1 MTYPLKAMQAFL
13 SLATFILLW
22 LFAPSLAKPLY
33 GEKNPPL
40 QLPPLNFK
48 TTTLANGLKVI
59 TLEDHHAPVVTLEIW
74 YHVGSKEEPPGKH
87 GFAHLFEHLMFKGTA
102 HLKPG
107 DWDRYINGVGGDD
120 NADTYFDRTRY
131 YETVPSN
138 ALDMVLWMEADRMA
152 NLKVDQANMVSE
164 RAVVE
169 EEHRMDVENAPYGRQ
184 EELLLSMLYPPNHP
198 YGHATIGSKH
208 DLDRATL
215 RDVQA
220 FHTEYYRPDNATLVL
235 VGDFQTQRALQD
247 IRKFFGA
254 IPNAPSPPR
263 RYPVPRIVQK
273 APKEQ
278 TVTDPLAPLPL
289 VTLAFRT
296 PKADD
301 SATPVLEVIS
311 NLLSNGDSS
320 RLYRALVRQTQLANS
335 VSAYPNSLQIAGW
348 FECDVS
354 LNAGASPQKV
364 VRLLQQEFAEL
375 RSQLVSPVELE
386 KAKRQALVAHVFG
399 LLSTEQKADALGEAD
414 LYYGN
419 PAEVNQ
425 EINAIQRVSAEDV
438 RRVARRYFAPH
449 LFNILIMLPPNAA
462 SASSYTPHQEDSSK

>member
-1 MTYPLKAMQAFL
+1 MASPLKAMQAFL
-13 SLATFILLW
+13 SLVAFILLW
-22 LFAPSLAKPLY
+22 LFVPSFAQPSY
-33 GEKNPPL
+33 GEKDPPL
-40 QLPPLNFK
+40 HLLPLNFK
-48 TTTLANGLKVI
+48 TTTLANGLKII

-152 NLKVDQANMVSE
+152 NLKVDRANMVSE

-198 YGHATIGSKH
+198 YGHTTIGSKH

-220 FHTEYYRPDNATLVL
+220 FHTEYYRPDNATLIL
-235 VGDFQTQRALQD
+235 VGDFQTQRALRA

-254 IPNAPSPPR
+254 IPNPPSPPR
-263 RYPVPRIVQK
+263 RYPVPRVVQK

-301 SATPVLEVIS
+301 PATPVLEVIS

-320 RLYRALVRQTQLANS
+320 RLYRALVRHTQLANS
-335 VSAYPNSLQIAGW
+335 VSAYPNSLQIGGW

-354 LNAGASPQKV
+354 LNTGSSPQKA
-364 VRLLQQEFAEL
+364 VRILQQEFAKL
-375 RSQLVSPVELE
+375 RDQLVSPAELE

-425 EINAIQRVSAEDV
+425 EINSIQKVSAEDV
-438 RRVARRYFAPH
+438 RRVARRYFAPR

-462 SASSYTPHQEDSSK
+462 SSPSHTPHQEDKPK

>member
-1 MTYPLKAMQAFL
+1 MAYPLKTTRAL
-13 SLATFILLW
+13 LALAVSILFW
-22 LFAPSLAKPLY
+22 LVTPPCARPVA
-33 GEKNPPL
+33 GEKNPTL
-40 QLPPLNFK
+40 QLPPLHFK
-48 TTTLANGLKVI
+48 TSHLANGLKVI

-87 GFAHLFEHLMFKGTA
+87 GFAHLFEHLMFKGTS

-152 NLKVDQANMVSE
+152 NLRVDQANMVSE

-198 YGHATIGSKH
+198 YGHTTIGSKT
-208 DLDRATL
+208 DLDHATL

-235 VGDFQTQRALQD
+235 VGDFQTQQALQA
-247 IRKFFGA
+247 IRKFFGT
-254 IPNAPSPPR
+254 IPNPPSPPR
-263 RYPVPRIVQK
+263 RYPVPRVVQK

-289 VTLAFRT
+289 VTLAFRI

-301 SATPVLEVIS
+301 PATPVLEVIS

-320 RLYRALVRQTQLANS
+320 RLYRVLVRQTQLANS
-335 VSAYPNSLQIAGW
+335 VSAYPNSLQIGGW

-354 LNAGASPQKV
+354 LNAGVSPQKV
-364 VRLLQQEFAEL
+364 IRLLQQEFATL
-375 RSQLVSPVELE
+375 RSQLVSPVELA
-386 KAKRQALVAHVFG
+386 KAKRQALVARIFS
-399 LLSTEQKADALGEAD
+399 LLSTEEKADALGEAD

-425 EINAIQRVSAEDV
+425 EIASIQRVSAEDI

-449 LFNILIMLPPNAA
+449 LFNILIMLPPAA
-462 SASSYTPHQEDSSK
+462 SSSSARTSHQEDRPK